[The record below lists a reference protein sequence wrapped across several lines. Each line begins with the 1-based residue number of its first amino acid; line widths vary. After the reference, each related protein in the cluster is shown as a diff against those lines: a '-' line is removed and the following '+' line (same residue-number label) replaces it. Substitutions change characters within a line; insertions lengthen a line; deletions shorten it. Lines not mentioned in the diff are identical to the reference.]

1 MAQQNFIWRYLYE
14 YLYTETMLIII
25 GNSTSIAPGDLV
37 SHNDTNCIYVSWA
50 GNDTTGDGTSG
61 LPFRTLQ
68 HALATMGGKLI
79 ITILD
84 SNEYYSGEGAS
95 LFLDLNGITLQ
106 GDSGQSP
113 ILTIDVGLASQ
124 IKMVEINN
132 GAILNLKIVI
142 PEDYT
147 SQVTAV
153 ELNSGD
159 IKYTTILDAT
169 RHGVWIPSGAGVC
182 NIENSII
189 KDIKNEGTE
198 DGNGIKFEEGTL
210 NLSRCLLVDNDR
222 TGLFCTGTDT
232 KILNI
237 SHATIAGNQY
247 GIHGQEATNLATTLL
262 DSILYDNTIY
272 DYNVLSGNI
281 DYCCVGSINGEPT
294 IGGHSMVRFSPFF
307 IGGGDYRVR
316 TIYNGYS
323 DGSFVSPIIGISSTG
338 IDLGVYAMSRQ
349 ASEQGYNQFE
359 TKRSDQFVKSIK
371 PIEAKMYF
379 TNSIK
384 PKFTKKG
391 TADFLTVNWKLIT
404 DIELENLKAMYN
416 SNTTV
421 FLSTDG
427 ILFDQYFLNE
437 TKELK
442 YARPLNVDDMDLWS
456 DINLELI
463 KI

>member
-1 MAQQNFIWRYLYE
+1 
-14 YLYTETMLIII
+14 
-25 GNSTSIAPGDLV
+25 
-37 SHNDTNCIYVSWA
+37 
-50 GNDTTGDGTSG
+50 
-61 LPFRTLQ
+61 
-68 HALATMGGKLI
+68 
-79 ITILD
+79 
-84 SNEYYSGEGAS
+84 
-95 LFLDLNGITLQ
+95 
-106 GDSGQSP
+106 
-113 ILTIDVGLASQ
+113 
-124 IKMVEINN
+124 
-132 GAILNLKIVI
+132 
-142 PEDYT
+142 
-147 SQVTAV
+147 
-153 ELNSGD
+153 
-159 IKYTTILDAT
+159 
-169 RHGVWIPSGAGVC
+169 
-182 NIENSII
+182 
-189 KDIKNEGTE
+189 
-198 DGNGIKFEEGTL
+198 
-210 NLSRCLLVDNDR
+210 
-222 TGLFCTGTDT
+222 
-232 KILNI
+232 
-237 SHATIAGNQY
+237 
-247 GIHGQEATNLATTLL
+247 
-262 DSILYDNTIY
+262 
-272 DYNVLSGNI
+272 
-281 DYCCVGSINGEPT
+281 
-294 IGGHSMVRFSPFF
+294 MVRFSPFF